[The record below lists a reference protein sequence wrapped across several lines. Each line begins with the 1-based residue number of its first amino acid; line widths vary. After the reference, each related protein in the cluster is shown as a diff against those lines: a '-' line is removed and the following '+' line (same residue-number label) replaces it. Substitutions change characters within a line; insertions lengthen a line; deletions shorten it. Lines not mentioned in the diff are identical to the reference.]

1 MSKSIAKLIF
11 EYNGN
16 IVKKLRLVQNNP
28 AIITIGKNSSCSVV
42 YVDPEVSRMHAEIN
56 FNGDKITIKDINSTN
71 GTYLNGL
78 RIQSGQFCMLN
89 LGDNVTFSNTGNSSL
104 VVSFADDQLGA
115 NNSSPASILVDRST
129 SKKINTNL
137 IWGVGMIILFGIF
150 YYFNKEKN
158 PLNIKLKDLNEPC
171 DYVNTDLKILEDYY
185 EILEENEGE
194 DVADW
199 NHSDKKR
206 AKKLKKRSNQI
217 KDRELDRLD
226 SSEREEME
234 DCDEHKTLKRLKE
247 DINELEEDIDD
258 IYILNGNNNTSYTT
272 EDE

>member
-1 MSKSIAKLIF
+1 MSKSTAKLIF

-16 IVKKLRLVQNNP
+16 IVKKLRLVKNNP
-28 AIITIGKNSSCSVV
+28 TNITIGKNSSCTVV
-42 YVDPEVSRMHAEIN
+42 YADPEVSRMHAQIN
-56 FNGDKITIKDINSTN
+56 FNGDQITIKDINSTN
-71 GTYLNGL
+71 GTYLNGS

-89 LGDNVTFSNTGNSSL
+89 LGDNVTFSNTGNSRL

-150 YYFNKEKN
+150 
-158 PLNIKLKDLNEPC
+158 
-171 DYVNTDLKILEDYY
+171 
-185 EILEENEGE
+185 EENEGE

-217 KDRELDRLD
+217 KDRELDKLD

-258 IYILNGNNNTSYTT
+258 IYILNGNNNTSNTT

>member
-11 EYNGN
+11 ECNGN

-28 AIITIGKNSSCSVV
+28 AKITIGKNSYCSVV
-42 YVDPEVSRMHAEIN
+42 YYDPEVSRMHAEIN

-71 GTYLNGL
+71 GTYLNGS
-78 RIQSGQFCMLN
+78 RIQSGKFCMLN
-89 LGDNVTFSNTGNSSL
+89 LGDNVTFSNTGNSRL

-115 NNSSPASILVDRST
+115 NNPSPASVLVDRSK
-129 SKKINTNL
+129 SKKINNNL
-137 IWGVGMIILFGIF
+137 ILGVGIIILFGIF
-150 YYFNKEKN
+150 YYLNKEKN

-199 NHSDKKR
+199 NHSDKKE
-206 AKKLKKRSNQI
+206 LKN
-217 KDRELDRLD
+217 
-226 SSEREEME
+226 
-234 DCDEHKTLKRLKE
+234 
-247 DINELEEDIDD
+247 
-258 IYILNGNNNTSYTT
+258 
-272 EDE
+272 